1 MAMLQRKPFI
11 LFLFTAVVLTG
22 CQPSPPPFTCADAIG
37 CVDVAPGDP
46 IQIGVLQVL
55 SGDQQLFGQSG
66 LRSIELALDD
76 RDGELLGHPIK
87 LQTEDSLC
95 SKEGGATAA
104 SKLVANPQI
113 VGILGPSCSG
123 AAETAT
129 RLVSGAGL
137 VMISGTSTAP
147 SLTSVAGEPGAH
159 WQAGFFRTA
168 QNDAQSGR
176 AAATFAFEAL
186 GIRKAATLDDGDPY
200 TRGLS
205 NIFRKAFTELGGQ
218 VVLAAVVNKGDTDMR
233 PVLTAVASSGT
244 ELLFFPVFQPEGDR
258 IILQAREMQALR
270 HLTLVTAEGLY
281 LDSFLEAVGKAGV
294 GLHMVIPT
302 PPEGAAH
309 DAFVTK
315 FRAKYGEEPATVYYA
330 HNYDA
335 ANLLLDAI
343 EGTAVQ
349 EKNGALHVGRQALRD
364 ALYATSGYQGLTGS
378 LTCDKYGD
386 CGLARFRVVRL
397 DDPAVGLAGLAANVV
412 FSYPAGP

>member
-1 MAMLQRKPFI
+1 MLQRKPFI

-104 SKLVANPQI
+104 SKLIANPQI

-159 WQAGFFRTA
+159 WQAGFLRTA

-205 NIFRKAFTELGGQ
+205 NIFQAAFTELGGE
-218 VVLAAVVNKGDTDMR
+218 VVLAAAVNKGDTDMR
-233 PVLTAVASSGT
+233 PVLTAVATSGA

-258 IILQAREMQALR
+258 IVLQVREMQELR

-281 LDSFLEAVGKAGV
+281 LDSFIEAVGKAGV
-294 GLHMVIPT
+294 GLHMVIPA
-302 PPEGAAH
+302 PPEGPAH
-309 DAFVTK
+309 DAFVAK
-315 FRAKYGEEPATVYYA
+315 FRGE
-330 HNYDA
+330 
-335 ANLLLDAI
+335 I
-343 EGTAVQ
+343 WR
-349 EKNGALHVGRQALRD
+349 GA
-364 ALYATSGYQGLTGS
+364 
-378 LTCDKYGD
+378 GD
-386 CGLARFRVVRL
+386 CLLRPQL
-397 DDPAVGLAGLAANVV
+397 
-412 FSYPAGP
+412 